1 MPLPERHATRAS
13 AVPACTDRG
22 VPGVPVQRPHCRVAT
37 QPVSYR
43 RYPLADP
50 EPNDDELAE
59 IGDRCRAALTRPG
72 MRTGRQLP
80 DRLAVRT
87 MPL

>member
-1 MPLPERHATRAS
+1 
-13 AVPACTDRG
+13 
-22 VPGVPVQRPHCRVAT
+22 VAT

-59 IGDRCRAALTRPG
+59 IGDRRRAALTLPG